1 MNKELI
7 VKYLNNQ
14 CSPAEL
20 EEVIRWVKDKQGSD
34 NSKEEVIAYWKSAS
48 DDVDIDD
55 QRISSIFDN
64 ILNQIESD
72 NSRSRQMPNE
82 KWSYS
87 NVIRMISRVAVILLI
102 PVLLIFSYTI
112 SEQNKLAENDIK
124 NVVDSLE
131 VIAPLGSRTVVQL
144 SDNTVIHLNSGSKIK
159 YPRIFSGDR
168 REVILTGE
176 AYFEVAHK
184 PEKVFTV
191 KTSELNITAFGT
203 SFNVLAYSDSK
214 FIETTLIEGK
224 VGLME
229 SASQKKMGMMVPGQH
244 AKYNK
249 KDGIIISS
257 KGNIEKYISW
267 MDGKIIF
274 EDTPIEEVAARLSRM
289 FNVDII
295 VSDAIKNYDY
305 TVTFID
311 EPLYQILDLM
321 ALATPIKY
329 TIEKREKNP
338 DGTYSKQRIIID
350 KN

>member
-1 MNKELI
+1 MNKELF
-7 VKYLNNQ
+7 VKYLKNQ
-14 CSPAEL
+14 CSPVEL
-20 EEVIRWVKDKQGSD
+20 EEVIHWVKDKQGSED
-34 NSKEEVIAYWKSAS
+34 SKEEVLEWWKSAYE
-48 DDVDIDD
+48 DIEIDD
-55 QRISSIFDN
+55 QRISSIFNN

-72 NSRSRQMPNE
+72 NSRSLNISNE

-87 NVIRMISRVAVILLI
+87 NVIRMIYRVAVILLI

-112 SEQNKLAENDIK
+112 SERNEITENNFQN
-124 NVVDSLE
+124 VSDSLE

-159 YPRIFSGDR
+159 YPRIFSGDSR
-168 REVILTGE
+168 DVILTGE
-176 AYFEVAHK
+176 AYFEVAHNPDK
-184 PEKVFTV
+184 KFTV
-191 KTSELNITAFGT
+191 KTNELYIRAFGT
-203 SFNVLAYSDSK
+203 SFNVMAHSDSK

-229 SASQKKMGMMVPGQH
+229 SAMQKKMGMMVPGQH

-249 KDGIIISS
+249 TDGTIISS
-257 KGNIEKYISW
+257 MGNVEKYISW
-267 MDGKIIF
+267 MDGTIIF

-289 FNVDII
+289 FNVEII

-311 EPLYQILDLM
+311 EPLYQILDLL

-329 TIEKREKNP
+329 TVKQREKKP
-338 DGTYSKQRIIID
+338 DGTYSKQRIILD